1 MKKFAEKMY
10 GFLAIVCAFGI
21 CGCDAAPAYNSAL
34 GFYLDTV
41 ITISGYADKEI
52 LEGAVAL
59 CGEYEKV
66 FSRTVE
72 GSDVWRINHAE
83 GSPVRVC
90 GDTAEL
96 LTIALNICEKS
107 GGALDITIAPASDL
121 WDFKADEP
129 EIPDSGELSSAAEL
143 VDYTKLKLE
152 GDMVTLP
159 AGMAIDLGAVAKGY
173 IADKAAEYLKEK
185 GVESAILNLGGNVV
199 ALGGKPDGREWSIG
213 IQDPEEENGRV
224 GYSVLV
230 ADESVVTSG
239 IYQRGFDKDGV
250 RYHHILDRA
259 TGWPVQNGLASV
271 TIIADSSAMAD
282 AMSTA
287 CFVLG
292 RDMGMSFAEEMGV
305 QAVFIGTDGKV
316 SCTPALDGKL
326 EKTE

>member
-1 MKKFAEKMY
+1 MC
-10 GFLAIVCAFGI
+10 GFLAIACVLGI

-34 GFYLDTV
+34 GFYLDAV

-59 CGEYEKV
+59 CGEYEKI
-66 FSRTVE
+66 FSRTVK
-72 GSDVWRINHAE
+72 GSDVWRINHGE

-96 LTIALNICEKS
+96 LTIALEVCEKS

-199 ALGGKPDGREWSIG
+199 ALGCKPDGSKWSIG
-213 IQDPEEENGRV
+213 IQDPEKENGRA

-316 SCTPALDGKL
+316 SCTPALEGKL

>member
-1 MKKFAEKMY
+1 MKKFAKKMC
-10 GFLAIVCAFGI
+10 GFLAIACVLGI

-34 GFYLDTV
+34 GFYLDAV

-59 CGEYEKV
+59 CGEYEKI
-66 FSRTVE
+66 FSRTVK
-72 GSDVWRINHAE
+72 GSDVWRINHGE

-96 LTIALNICEKS
+96 LTIALEVCEKS

-199 ALGGKPDGREWSIG
+199 ALGCKPDGSKWSIG
-213 IQDPEEENGRV
+213 IQDPEKENGRA

-292 RDMGMSFAEEMGV
+292 RDMGMSFAEKMGV

-316 SCTPALDGKL
+316 SCTPALEGKL

>member
-1 MKKFAEKMY
+1 MKKFAKKMC
-10 GFLAIVCAFGI
+10 GFLAIACVLGI
-21 CGCDAAPAYNSAL
+21 CGCDTAPESNSAL

-41 ITISGYADKEI
+41 ITITGYADKAT
-52 LEGAVAL
+52 LENAVAL

-72 GSDVWRINHAE
+72 GSDVWRINHGE

-90 GDTAEL
+90 GDTA
-96 LTIALNICEKS
+96 
-107 GGALDITIAPASDL
+107 DITIAPASDL
-121 WDFKADEP
+121 WDFKSEQP
-129 EIPDSGELSSAAEL
+129 KIPDMDQLERAAKL

-152 GDMVTLP
+152 GDVVTMP

-185 GVESAILNLGGNVV
+185 GVTRAILNLGGNVV
-199 ALGGKPDGREWSIG
+199 ALGSKPDGREWSIG
-213 IQDPEEENGRV
+213 IQDPEKENGKS
-224 GYSVLV
+224 GYSVMV
-230 ADESVVTSG
+230 ADKSVVTSG

-287 CFVLG
+287 CFALG

-316 SCTPALDGKL
+316 SCTPALEGKL

>member
-1 MKKFAEKMY
+1 MKKFAKKMC
-10 GFLAIVCAFGI
+10 GFLAIACVLGI

-66 FSRTVE
+66 FSRTVK
-72 GSDVWRINHAE
+72 GSDVWRINHGE

-96 LTIALNICEKS
+96 LTIALDICEKS

-199 ALGGKPDGREWSIG
+199 ALGSKPDGREWSIG
-213 IQDPEEENGRV
+213 IQDPEEENGRA

-250 RYHHILDRA
+250 RYHHILDSA

-271 TIIADSSAMAD
+271 TIITGSSALAD

-292 RDMGMSFAEEMGV
+292 RDKGMSFAEEMGV

-316 SCTPALDGKL
+316 SCTPALEGKL

>member
-1 MKKFAEKMY
+1 MKKFAGKMY
-10 GFLAIVCAFGI
+10 GLLAIVCAFGI

-41 ITISGYADKEI
+41 ITITGYADKAT
-52 LEGAVAL
+52 LENAVAL

-66 FSRTVE
+66 FSRTVN
-72 GSDVWRINHAE
+72 GSDVWRINHGE

-96 LTIALNICEKS
+96 LAMALDICEKS

-129 EIPDSGELSSAAEL
+129 EIPDSGELSSAAKL

-199 ALGGKPDGREWSIG
+199 ALGCKPDGREWSIG
-213 IQDPEEENGRV
+213 IQDPEKENGRA

-250 RYHHILDRA
+250 RYHHILDSA

-271 TIIADSSAMAD
+271 TIITGSSALAD

-292 RDMGMSFAEEMGV
+292 RDKGMSFAEKMGV

-316 SCTPALDGKL
+316 SCTPALEGKL

>member
-1 MKKFAEKMY
+1 MKKFAKKMC
-10 GFLAIVCAFGI
+10 GFLAIACVLGI

-59 CGEYEKV
+59 CGEYEKAV
-66 FSRTVE
+66 SRTVK
-72 GSDVWRINHAE
+72 GSDVWRINHGE

-96 LTIALNICEKS
+96 LTIALDICEKS

-199 ALGGKPDGREWSIG
+199 ALGSKPDGREWSIG
-213 IQDPEEENGRV
+213 IQDPEEENGRA

-250 RYHHILDRA
+250 RYHHILDSA

-271 TIIADSSAMAD
+271 TIITGSSALAD

-292 RDMGMSFAEEMGV
+292 RDKGMSFAEEMGV

-316 SCTPALDGKL
+316 SCTPALEGKL

>member
-1 MKKFAEKMY
+1 MKKFAGKMY
-10 GFLAIVCAFGI
+10 GLLAIVCAFGI

-41 ITISGYADKEI
+41 ITITGYADKAT
-52 LEGAVAL
+52 LENAVAL

-66 FSRTVE
+66 FSRTVN
-72 GSDVWRINHAE
+72 GSDVWRINHGE

-96 LTIALNICEKS
+96 LAMALDICEKS

-129 EIPDSGELSSAAEL
+129 EIPDSGELSSAAKL

-199 ALGGKPDGREWSIG
+199 ALGCKPDGREWSIG
-213 IQDPEEENGRV
+213 IQDPEKENGKS
-224 GYSVLV
+224 GYSVMV
-230 ADESVVTSG
+230 ADKSVVTSG

-250 RYHHILDRA
+250 RYHHILDSA

-271 TIIADSSAMAD
+271 TIITGSSALAD

-292 RDMGMSFAEEMGV
+292 RDKGMSFAEKMGV

-316 SCTPALDGKL
+316 SCTPALEGKL

>member
-1 MKKFAEKMY
+1 MKKFAKKMC
-10 GFLAIVCAFGI
+10 GFLAIACVLGI

-34 GFYLDTV
+34 GFYLDAV

-59 CGEYEKV
+59 CGEYEKI
-66 FSRTVE
+66 FSRTVK
-72 GSDVWRINHAE
+72 GSDVWRINHGE

-96 LTIALNICEKS
+96 LTIALEVCEKS

-159 AGMAIDLGAVAKGY
+159 VGMAIDLGAVAKGY

-199 ALGGKPDGREWSIG
+199 ALGCKPDGSKWSIG
-213 IQDPEEENGRV
+213 IQDPEKENGRA

-305 QAVFIGTDGKV
+305 QAVFIGKDGKV
-316 SCTPALDGKL
+316 SCTPALEGKL

>member
-1 MKKFAEKMY
+1 MKKFAKKIY
-10 GFLAIVCAFGI
+10 GFLAIACVFGI
-21 CGCDAAPAYNSAL
+21 CGCGAAPAYNSAL
-34 GFYLDTV
+34 GFYMDTV
-41 ITISGYADKEI
+41 ITITGYADKEI
-52 LEGAVAL
+52 LEDAVAL
-59 CGEYEKV
+59 CGEYEKI

-96 LTIALNICEKS
+96 LAMALDVCEKS

-121 WDFKADEP
+121 WDFKSERP
-129 EIPDSGELSSAAEL
+129 EIPDRDKLKSAAEL
-143 VDYTKLKLE
+143 VDYTRLKLQ

-173 IADKAAEYLKEK
+173 IADKAAGYLKEQ
-185 GVESAILNLGGNVV
+185 GVASAILNFGGNVI
-199 ALGGKPDGREWSIG
+199 ALGGKPDGSKWSIG
-213 IQDPEEENGRV
+213 IQDPEEETGRA
-224 GYSVLV
+224 GYSVMV
-230 ADESVVTSG
+230 ADKSVVTSG
-239 IYQRGFDKDGV
+239 IYQRGFDRDGV
-250 RYHHILDRA
+250 RYHHILDSA

-292 RDMGMSFAEEMGV
+292 REKGMSFARKMGV
-305 QAVFIGTDGKV
+305 QAVFIDTDGNA
-316 SCTPALDGKL
+316 SCTPALEGKL

>member
-1 MKKFAEKMY
+1 MKKFAEKMC
-10 GFLAIVCAFGI
+10 GFLAIACVLGI

-66 FSRTVE
+66 FSRTVK
-72 GSDVWRINHAE
+72 GSDVWRLNHGE
-83 GSPVRVC
+83 GRPVQVC

-96 LTIALNICEKS
+96 LAMALDICEKS

-129 EIPDSGELSSAAEL
+129 ELPDSGELSSAAKF

-213 IQDPEEENGRV
+213 IQDPEKENGKF
-224 GYSVLV
+224 GYSVMV
-230 ADESVVTSG
+230 ADKSVVTSG

-292 RDMGMSFAEEMGV
+292 RDMGMSFAEKMGV

-316 SCTPALDGKL
+316 SCTPALEGKL

>member
-1 MKKFAEKMY
+1 MKKFAKKMC

-66 FSRTVE
+66 FSRTVK
-72 GSDVWRINHAE
+72 GSDVWRINHGE
-83 GSPVRVC
+83 GCPVQVC

-96 LTIALNICEKS
+96 LAMALDICEKS

-199 ALGGKPDGREWSIG
+199 ALGSKPDGREWSIG
-213 IQDPEEENGRV
+213 IQDPEKENGKS
-224 GYSVLV
+224 GYSVMV
-230 ADESVVTSG
+230 ADKSVVTSG

-271 TIIADSSAMAD
+271 TIIADSSTMAD

-316 SCTPALDGKL
+316 SCTPALEGKL

>member
-1 MKKFAEKMY
+1 MTDRDRRGLQEKEKEVMARKTDDNRIDIYTRITDRIVEDLEKGVRPWMKPWS
-10 GFLAIVCAFGI
+10 
-21 CGCDAAPAYNSAL
+21 AANTN
-34 GFYLDTV
+34 GR
-41 ITISGYADKEI
+41 ISRP
-52 LEGAVAL
+52 LRQAVAL
-59 CGEYEKV
+59 ARRVASGDLGARIEV
-66 FSRTVE
+66 R
-72 GSDVWRINHAE
+72 GSDE
-83 GSPVRVC
+83 
-90 GDTAEL
+90 TAEL
-96 LTIALNICEKS
+96 LTIALEVCEKS

-121 WDFKADEP
+121 WDFKSEQP
-129 EIPDSGELSSAAEL
+129 KIPDRDQLERAAKL

-152 GDMVTLP
+152 GDVVTMP

-173 IADKAAEYLKEK
+173 IADKAAEYLKEQ
-185 GVESAILNLGGNVV
+185 GVTRAILNLGGNVV
-199 ALGGKPDGREWSIG
+199 ALGSKPDGREWSIG
-213 IQDPEEENGRV
+213 IQDPEKENGKS
-224 GYSVLV
+224 GYSVMV
-230 ADESVVTSG
+230 ADKSVVTSG

-316 SCTPALDGKL
+316 SCTPALEGKL

>member
-1 MKKFAEKMY
+1 MKKFAKKMC

-34 GFYLDTV
+34 GFYLDAV
-41 ITISGYADKEI
+41 ITITGYADKEI

-96 LTIALNICEKS
+96 LAIALDICEKS
-107 GGALDITIAPASDL
+107 GGALDITIAPASNL

-199 ALGGKPDGREWSIG
+199 ALGSKPDGREWSIG
-213 IQDPEEENGRV
+213 IQDPEKENGRA

-239 IYQRGFDKDGV
+239 IYQRGFDRDGV
-250 RYHHILDRA
+250 RYHHILDSV

-271 TIIADSSAMAD
+271 TIITGSSALAD

-316 SCTPALDGKL
+316 SCTPALEGKL

>member
-1 MKKFAEKMY
+1 MC
-10 GFLAIVCAFGI
+10 GFLAIACVLGI

-34 GFYLDTV
+34 GFYLDAV

-59 CGEYEKV
+59 CGEYEKI
-66 FSRTVE
+66 FSRTVK
-72 GSDVWRINHAE
+72 GSDVWRINHGE

-96 LTIALNICEKS
+96 LTIALEVCEKS

-199 ALGGKPDGREWSIG
+199 ALGCKPDGSKWSIG
-213 IQDPEEENGRV
+213 IQDPEKENGRA

-305 QAVFIGTDGKV
+305 QAVFIGKDGKV
-316 SCTPALDGKL
+316 SCTPALEGKL

>member
-72 GSDVWRINHAE
+72 GSDVWRINHGE
-83 GSPVRVC
+83 GCPVQVC

-96 LTIALNICEKS
+96 LTIALDICEKS

-173 IADKAAEYLKEK
+173 IADKAAEYLKEQ
-185 GVESAILNLGGNVV
+185 GVTRAILNLGGNVV
-199 ALGGKPDGREWSIG
+199 ALGSKPDGREWSIG
-213 IQDPEEENGRV
+213 IQDPEKENGKA
-224 GYSVLV
+224 GYSVMV
-230 ADESVVTSG
+230 ADKSVVTSG

-250 RYHHILDRA
+250 RYHHILDSV

-271 TIIADSSAMAD
+271 TIITGSSALAD

-316 SCTPALDGKL
+316 SCTPALEGKL

>member
-1 MKKFAEKMY
+1 MC
-10 GFLAIVCAFGI
+10 GFLAIACVLGI
-21 CGCDAAPAYNSAL
+21 CGCDTAPESNSAL

-41 ITISGYADKEI
+41 ITITGYADKAT
-52 LEGAVAL
+52 LENAVAL

-72 GSDVWRINHAE
+72 GSDVWRINHGE

-96 LTIALNICEKS
+96 LAMALNICEKS

-199 ALGGKPDGREWSIG
+199 ALGGKPDGSKWSIG
-213 IQDPEEENGRV
+213 IQDPEEENGRA

-239 IYQRGFDKDGV
+239 IYQRGFDRDGV
-250 RYHHILDRA
+250 RYHHILDSV

-271 TIIADSSAMAD
+271 TIITGSSALAD

-292 RDMGMSFAEEMGV
+292 RDVGMSFAEKMGV

-316 SCTPALDGKL
+316 SCTPALEGKL

>member
-1 MKKFAEKMY
+1 MKKFAEKLY
-10 GFLAIVCAFGI
+10 GLLAAVCVFGI

-34 GFYLDTV
+34 GFYLDAV

-59 CGEYEKV
+59 CGEYEKI
-66 FSRTVE
+66 FSRTVK
-72 GSDVWRINHAE
+72 GSDVWRINHGE

-96 LTIALNICEKS
+96 LTIALEVCEKS

-199 ALGGKPDGREWSIG
+199 ALGCKPDGSKWSIG
-213 IQDPEEENGRV
+213 IQDPEKENGRA

-316 SCTPALDGKL
+316 SCTPALEGKL

>member
-72 GSDVWRINHAE
+72 GSDVWRINHGE

-96 LTIALNICEKS
+96 LTIALEVCEKS

-121 WDFKADEP
+121 WDFKSEQP
-129 EIPDSGELSSAAEL
+129 KIPDRDQLERAAKL

-173 IADKAAEYLKEK
+173 IADKAAEYLKEQ
-185 GVESAILNLGGNVV
+185 GVTRAILNLGGNVV
-199 ALGGKPDGREWSIG
+199 ALGSKPDGREWSIG
-213 IQDPEEENGRV
+213 IQDPEEENGRA

-250 RYHHILDRA
+250 RYHHILDSA

-271 TIIADSSAMAD
+271 TIITGSSALAD

-292 RDMGMSFAEEMGV
+292 RDKGMSFAEEMGV

-316 SCTPALDGKL
+316 SCTPALEGKL

>member
-1 MKKFAEKMY
+1 MKKFAKKIY
-10 GFLAIVCAFGI
+10 GFLAIACVFGI
-21 CGCDAAPAYNSAL
+21 CGCGAAPAYNSAL
-34 GFYLDTV
+34 GFYMDTV
-41 ITISGYADKEI
+41 ITITGYADNEI
-52 LEGAVAL
+52 LEDAVAL
-59 CGEYEKV
+59 CGEYEKI

-96 LTIALNICEKS
+96 LAMALDVCEKS

-121 WDFKADEP
+121 WDFKSERP
-129 EIPDSGELSSAAEL
+129 EIPDRDKLKSAAEL
-143 VDYTKLKLE
+143 VDYTRLKLQ

-173 IADKAAEYLKEK
+173 IADKAAGYLKEQ
-185 GVESAILNLGGNVV
+185 GVASAILNFGGNVI
-199 ALGGKPDGREWSIG
+199 ALGGKPDGSKWSIG
-213 IQDPEEENGRV
+213 IQDPEEETGRA
-224 GYSVLV
+224 GYSVMV
-230 ADESVVTSG
+230 ADKSVVTSG
-239 IYQRGFDKDGV
+239 IYQRGFDRDGV
-250 RYHHILDRA
+250 RYHHILDSA

-292 RDMGMSFAEEMGV
+292 REKGMSFARKMGV
-305 QAVFIGTDGKV
+305 QAVFIDTDGNA
-316 SCTPALDGKL
+316 SCTPALEGKL

>member
-10 GFLAIVCAFGI
+10 GLLAIVCAFGI

-41 ITISGYADKEI
+41 ITITGYADKAT
-52 LEGAVAL
+52 LENAVAL

-72 GSDVWRINHAE
+72 GSDVWRINHGE
-83 GSPVRVC
+83 GSPVQVC

-96 LTIALNICEKS
+96 LAIALDICEKS

-129 EIPDSGELSSAAEL
+129 EIPDSGELSSAAKL

-185 GVESAILNLGGNVV
+185 GVESTILNLGGNVV
-199 ALGGKPDGREWSIG
+199 ALGSKPDGREWSIG
-213 IQDPEEENGRV
+213 IQDPEKENGKS
-224 GYSVLV
+224 GYSVMV
-230 ADESVVTSG
+230 ADKSVVTSG

-271 TIIADSSAMAD
+271 TIIADSSTMAD

-316 SCTPALDGKL
+316 SCTPALKGKL

>member
-1 MKKFAEKMY
+1 MKKFAKKMC
-10 GFLAIVCAFGI
+10 GFLAIACVLGI

-34 GFYLDTV
+34 GFYLDAV

-59 CGEYEKV
+59 CGEYEKI
-66 FSRTVE
+66 FSRTVK
-72 GSDVWRINHAE
+72 GSDVWRINHGE

-96 LTIALNICEKS
+96 LTIALEVCEKS

-199 ALGGKPDGREWSIG
+199 ALGCKPDGSKWSIG
-213 IQDPEEENGRV
+213 IQDPEKENGRA

-305 QAVFIGTDGKV
+305 QAVFIGKDGKV
-316 SCTPALDGKL
+316 SCTPALEGKL

>member
-1 MKKFAEKMY
+1 MC
-10 GFLAIVCAFGI
+10 GFLAIACAFGI

-34 GFYLDTV
+34 GFYLDAV
-41 ITISGYADKEI
+41 ITITGYADKAT
-52 LEGAVAL
+52 LENAVAL

-96 LTIALNICEKS
+96 LAIALNICEKS

-173 IADKAAEYLKEK
+173 IADKAAEYLKEQ
-185 GVESAILNLGGNVV
+185 GVTRAILNLGGNVV
-199 ALGGKPDGREWSIG
+199 ALGSKPDGREWSIG
-213 IQDPEEENGRV
+213 IQDPEKENGKS
-224 GYSVLV
+224 GYSVMV
-230 ADESVVTSG
+230 ADKSVVTSG

-271 TIIADSSAMAD
+271 TIITGSSALAD

-305 QAVFIGTDGKV
+305 QAVFIDTDGNA
-316 SCTPALDGKL
+316 SCTPALEGKL

>member
-10 GFLAIVCAFGI
+10 GFLAIACVLGI

-72 GSDVWRINHAE
+72 GSDVWRINHGE
-83 GSPVRVC
+83 GCPVQVC
-90 GDTAEL
+90 DETAEL
-96 LTIALNICEKS
+96 LTIALEVCEKS

-213 IQDPEEENGRV
+213 IQDPEEENGKS
-224 GYSVLV
+224 GYSVMV
-230 ADESVVTSG
+230 ADKSVVTSG

-250 RYHHILDRA
+250 RYHHILERA

-271 TIIADSSAMAD
+271 TIITGSSALAD

-292 RDMGMSFAEEMGV
+292 RDKGMSFAEEMGV

-316 SCTPALDGKL
+316 SCTPALEGKL

>member
-1 MKKFAEKMY
+1 MKKFAEKMC
-10 GFLAIVCAFGI
+10 GFLAIACVLGI

-66 FSRTVE
+66 FSRTVK
-72 GSDVWRINHAE
+72 GSDVWRINHGE
-83 GSPVRVC
+83 GCPVQVC
-90 GDTAEL
+90 DETAEL
-96 LTIALNICEKS
+96 LAMALNICEKS

-129 EIPDSGELSSAAEL
+129 EIPDRDQLDRAAEL

-199 ALGGKPDGREWSIG
+199 ALGYKPDGSKWSIG
-213 IQDPEEENGRV
+213 IQDPEKENGKS
-224 GYSVLV
+224 GYSVMA
-230 ADESVVTSG
+230 ADKSVVTSG
-239 IYQRGFDKDGV
+239 IYQRGFDRDGV
-250 RYHHILDRA
+250 RYHHILDSA

-271 TIIADSSAMAD
+271 TIITGSSAMAD

-292 RDMGMSFAEEMGV
+292 RDMGMSFAEEMSV

-316 SCTPALDGKL
+316 SCTPALEGKL

>member
-1 MKKFAEKMY
+1 MC
-10 GFLAIVCAFGI
+10 GFLAIACVLGI

-34 GFYLDTV
+34 GFYLDAV
-41 ITISGYADKEI
+41 ITISGYADNEI
-52 LEGAVAL
+52 LEVAVAL
-59 CGEYEKV
+59 CGEYEKI
-66 FSRTVE
+66 FSRTVK
-72 GSDVWRINHAE
+72 GSDVWRINHGE

-96 LTIALNICEKS
+96 LTIALEVCEKS

-199 ALGGKPDGREWSIG
+199 ALGCKPDGSKWSIG
-213 IQDPEEENGRV
+213 IQDPEKENGRA

-305 QAVFIGTDGKV
+305 QAVFIGKDGKV
-316 SCTPALDGKL
+316 SCTPALEGKL

>member
-1 MKKFAEKMY
+1 MKKFAKKMC
-10 GFLAIVCAFGI
+10 GFLAIACVLGI

-34 GFYLDTV
+34 GFYLDAV

-59 CGEYEKV
+59 CGEYEKI
-66 FSRTVE
+66 FSRTVK
-72 GSDVWRINHAE
+72 GSDVWRINHGE

-96 LTIALNICEKS
+96 LTIALEVCEKS

-199 ALGGKPDGREWSIG
+199 ALGCKPDGSKWSIG
-213 IQDPEEENGRV
+213 IQDPEKENGRA

-316 SCTPALDGKL
+316 SCTPALEGKL

>member
-10 GFLAIVCAFGI
+10 GFLAIVCVLGI

-34 GFYLDTV
+34 GFYLDAV

-66 FSRTVE
+66 FSRNVK
-72 GSDVWRINHAE
+72 GSDVWRINHGE
-83 GSPVRVC
+83 GCPVQVC

-96 LTIALNICEKS
+96 LAIALDICEKS

-129 EIPDSGELSSAAEL
+129 EIPNSGELSSAAEL

-173 IADKAAEYLKEK
+173 IADKAAEYLKEQ
-185 GVESAILNLGGNVV
+185 GVTSAILNLGGNVV
-199 ALGGKPDGREWSIG
+199 ALGSKPDGREWSIG
-213 IQDPEEENGRV
+213 IQDPEKENGKS
-224 GYSVLV
+224 GYSVMV
-230 ADESVVTSG
+230 ADKSVVTSG

-316 SCTPALDGKL
+316 SCTPALEGKL

>member
-1 MKKFAEKMY
+1 MKKFAKKMH
-10 GFLAIVCAFGI
+10 GFLSVCCVLCI

-52 LEGAVAL
+52 LEEAAAL
-59 CGEYEKV
+59 CGEYERV

-90 GDTAEL
+90 DDTAEL
-96 LTIALNICEKS
+96 LAMALDICEKS
-107 GGALDITIAPASDL
+107 GGALDITIAPASEL
-121 WDFKADEP
+121 WDFKSGEP
-129 EIPDSGELSSAAEL
+129 QIPDMDRLARAAEL
-143 VDYTKLKLE
+143 VNYTRLKLE
-152 GDMVTLP
+152 GGVVTLP

-173 IADKAAEYLKEK
+173 IADRAAEYLRGR

-199 ALGGKPDGREWSIG
+199 ALGGKPDGSKWSIG
-213 IQDPEEENGRV
+213 IQNPEKENGRA

-239 IYQRGFDKDGV
+239 IYQRGFDRDGV
-250 RYHHILDRA
+250 RYHHILDSE
-259 TGWPVQNGLASV
+259 TGRPVQNGLASV
-271 TIIADSSAMAD
+271 TVIADSSALAD

-287 CFVLG
+287 CFALG
-292 RDMGMSFAEEMGV
+292 RERGLGFAREMGV
-305 QAVFIGTDGKV
+305 QAVFIDTDGRV
-316 SCTPALDGKL
+316 SCTPALEGRL

>member
-1 MKKFAEKMY
+1 MKKFAKKMC
-10 GFLAIVCAFGI
+10 GFLAIACVLGI

-72 GSDVWRINHAE
+72 GSDVWRINHGE

-96 LTIALNICEKS
+96 LTMALEVCEKS

-185 GVESAILNLGGNVV
+185 GVTRAILNLGGNVV
-199 ALGGKPDGREWSIG
+199 ALGSKPDGREWSIG
-213 IQDPEEENGRV
+213 IQDPEEENGKS
-224 GYSVLV
+224 GYSVMV
-230 ADESVVTSG
+230 ADKSVVTSG

-316 SCTPALDGKL
+316 SCTPALEGKL